1 MTIAFREKDLLPKL
15 SDLDKEIREFGEK
28 DLLPDLSDL
37 PVDDDAM
44 MLN

>member
-1 MTIAFREKDLLPKL
+1 M
-15 SDLDKEIREFGEK
+15 IRQGDQGVQEK

-37 PVDDDAM
+37 PVDDGAV

>member
-1 MTIAFREKDLLPKL
+1 MTIAFREKDLLPEL